1 MTQVPAQ
8 TETSKRLATWAFQP
22 VLATGG
28 PGAYC
33 PRNGDVIYSSQSA
46 YRLKW
51 ADAING
57 EEALRIIQVREVYGL
72 KVRFVLCE
80 ASKGRIIELGE
91 HSVSESDFLEF
102 LEHGRFPGGE

>member
-1 MTQVPAQ
+1 MI
-8 TETSKRLATWAFQP
+8 ESKPQFDSAKQP
-22 VLATGG
+22 EKWFFEPVSATGV
-28 PGAYC
+28 PGSYV
-33 PRNGDVIYSSQSA
+33 PRNGDVIYSSQRA

-102 LEHGRFPGGE
+102 LEHGRFPGDE